1 MLWHRGR
8 KQRLQPV
15 FVFLH
20 LKQHLLT
27 SMLSCAFAGAGG
39 NPTSKPT
46 SSDSYALWMQQPLRP
61 SDSVTAQLASQLEWA
76 KAQLQRYADLAE
88 AAQLQ
93 AGCTVEQATQHV
105 GLWAVACAV
114 DM

>member
-1 MLWHRGR
+1 
-8 KQRLQPV
+8 V

-27 SMLSCAFAGAGG
+27 SMLSCACAGAGG